1 MNRLR
6 SSLLPC
12 LRLPLLPVWAAPLLL
27 LAPVY
32 LTGRVLFWG
41 VPLLQFVPWWKAA
54 WDSLLAGRLP
64 LWNPWVGMG
73 APLLANYQSALLY
86 PPTWSYLVAY
96 ALGGV
101 GAMAW
106 MQAVLLALHLAWA
119 GIGMAC
125 LARRVGVSEL
135 GQAVAGLAYGL
146 SGYLVGRA
154 SFLSINAA
162 TAWLPWILFCLT
174 PLPGPLRLGS
184 RRFLLAAACIAMQLL
199 AGHAQTTWYSLL
211 LAGLWVVFW
220 AWQMPGQLPRQ
231 SPQPL
236 VRPVQ
241 RARSVLRAVGVMGL
255 AVLLAVVIA
264 AAQLLPTA
272 EYLTQSQRSSAVDYE
287 YAMNY
292 SFWPWHILTLLAPGL
307 FGSPVTG
314 DYWGYAYI
322 WEDALYVGLLPLL
335 LALGAR
341 RRTDP
346 RSQTAVFGRRSSVVC
361 LWLLFALALLF
372 ALGDNT
378 PVFPWLYRHVPT
390 FAMFQA
396 PARWMLWGVAALALL
411 AGLGVDGWQRPE
423 GRGLYWTR
431 LGTMGAVAITLGA
444 GLAWTALGEVSPSFI
459 RAIAWMGWWALCAG
473 VLSLTAPPRPGRAG
487 PAAAPKP
494 AAKLRLQALAGLEA
508 RLGQGLARLSAR
520 FNWPGQGYP
529 LRRWQAAVTVVITLD
544 LLVAGWGLNPP
555 GDPQVYTR
563 PAPTA
568 ADLKAALG
576 ISLSGGQEAAG
587 RRLYMPA
594 PQETWFTYTRFLRRS
609 AFDPGQ
615 DWMDLR
621 AGELPNENI
630 LDAIPSAGNYDPLVP
645 GRFAAWLEALAD
657 APPETQQRV
666 LGLMDVGLTAFN
678 RRFAP
683 HGLLFQPTAAPT
695 ARARWAGCAWIAAD
709 VDDARRRVFDGSVDF
724 TRQVVLEAADAPT
737 GPECSSPQADGSPVA
752 PDIQVAYDGPNR
764 LNVQLTTP
772 AAGWLVLSEAWYPG
786 WRATVDGAAVPTLRA
801 NAMFRALWLAAGP
814 HQVVFEYRPASF
826 WAGLALSLV
835 GLLAFI
841 GLWVTQKDDPAN

>member
-6 SSLLPC
+6 LFLSPF
-12 LRLPLLPVWAAPLLL
+12 LRLPLLPVWAAPLIL
-27 LAPVY
+27 LAPLY

-54 WDSLLAGRLP
+54 WDSLLAGHLP

-86 PPTWSYLVAY
+86 PPTWSYLLAY

-106 MQAVLLALHLAWA
+106 MQAVMLALHLAWA
-119 GIGMAC
+119 GLGMAC
-125 LARRVGVSEL
+125 LARRVGLGEL
-135 GQAVAGLAYGL
+135 AQAVAGLAYGL

-162 TAWLPWILFCLT
+162 VAWLPWILLCLT
-174 PLPGPLRLGS
+174 PLPGPLRLRS

-199 AGHAQTTWYSLL
+199 AGHAQTAWYSLL
-211 LAGLWVVFW
+211 LAGLWTVFW
-220 AWQMPGQLPRQ
+220 AWRQPRQ
-231 SPQPL
+231 SP
-236 VRPVQ
+236 
-241 RARSVLRAVGVMGL
+241 RSILQAVAVMGL

-264 AAQLLPTA
+264 AAQLIPTA
-272 EYLTQSQRSSAVDYE
+272 EYLAQSQRSSAVDYE

-322 WEDALYVGLLPLL
+322 WEDAIYVGLLPLL
-335 LALGAR
+335 LALGAGR
-341 RRTDP
+341 GGRKTLDDGR
-346 RSQTAVFGRRSSVVC
+346 QTSDDRPEPAGVGRRSSIVC
-361 LWLLFALALLF
+361 LWLLFAIALLF

-378 PVFPWLYRHVPT
+378 PIFPWLYRNAPT

-411 AGLGVDGWQRPE
+411 AGLGAEVWRRPE

-444 GLAWTALGEVSPSFI
+444 GLAWAALGEVSPSFI

-473 VLSLTAPPRPGRAG
+473 ALSLAAPPRPGAAAL
-487 PAAAPKP
+487 AAAPKP
-494 AAKLRLQALAGLEA
+494 AAKLRLKALAGLEA

-520 FNWPGQGYP
+520 FSRPGQGYS
-529 LRRWQAAVTVVITLD
+529 LQRWRTAVICVATLD
-544 LLVAGWGLNPP
+544 LLAAGWGLNPP
-555 GDPQVYTR
+555 GDVRLYTQ

-568 ADLKAALG
+568 AGLKQVLG
-576 ISLSGGQEAAG
+576 AEGAAG

-609 AFDPGQ
+609 TFDPGQ
-615 DWMDLR
+615 DWMGLR
-621 AGELPNENI
+621 AGVLPNENI
-630 LDAIPSAGNYDPLVP
+630 LDSIPVAGNYDPLVP
-645 GRFAAWLEALAD
+645 GRFAAWLEALAG
-657 APPETQQRV
+657 APPETQPRI

-678 RRFAP
+678 RRFAA
-683 HGLLFQPTAAPT
+683 HGLVFQPTAASNG
-695 ARARWAGCAWIAAD
+695 RARWASCAWIAAD
-709 VDDARRRVFDGSVDF
+709 ADAARRRVFDGSVDF
-724 TRQVVLEAADAPT
+724 ARQVVLEAAETPA
-737 GPECSSPQADGSPVA
+737 GPECPSPGADGGPA
-752 PDIQVAYDGPNR
+752 ALPDIQVVYAGPNR
-764 LNVQLTTP
+764 VRVQLNASTS
-772 AAGWLVLSEAWYPG
+772 GWLVLSDAWYPG
-786 WRATVDGAAVPTLRA
+786 WRAAVDGAPAPILRA
-801 NAMFRALWLAAGP
+801 NYLFRALRLEAGP
-814 HQVVFEYRPASF
+814 HQVTLEYRPWSF
-826 WAGLALSLV
+826 WVGLALSLL
-835 GLLAFI
+835 GLLAYAV
-841 GLWVTQKDDPAN
+841 LWRVSKDYA